1 MVKIQ
6 LFHKL
11 DEISNDVIIGAIDVE
26 NLNII
31 TTFKHRMNVN
41 MIMIMLMVTN
51 LMHTTQNSF
60 PLSKAFQSS
69 SHRHFRCGFDWKA
82 ISDTILMKLCYLYD
96 NVNFIELEND
106 ELDSSSHM
114 KHLNRV
120 CRVSF
125 SI

>member
-41 MIMIMLMVTN
+41 MIMI
-51 LMHTTQNSF
+51 
-60 PLSKAFQSS
+60 
-69 SHRHFRCGFDWKA
+69 C
-82 ISDTILMKLCYLYD
+82 
-96 NVNFIELEND
+96 
-106 ELDSSSHM
+106 
-114 KHLNRV
+114 
-120 CRVSF
+120 
-125 SI
+125 